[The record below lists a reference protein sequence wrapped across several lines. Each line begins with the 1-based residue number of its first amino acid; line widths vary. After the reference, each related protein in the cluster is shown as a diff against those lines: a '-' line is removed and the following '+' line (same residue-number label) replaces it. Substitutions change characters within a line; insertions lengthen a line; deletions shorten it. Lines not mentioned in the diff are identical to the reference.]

1 MWLTASAQ
9 TAVSVSDTSGWTAWM
24 KPDGQLLTDPAGD
37 QQTGQG
43 ADDFVGDTTYAG
55 FFQKA
60 GQVGGVDSLLMRARM
75 NKYDA
80 PNQWGNGGNWG
91 VGIDVNGNGSVD
103 LIMMMSESSGNA
115 NNRTRTITWG
125 QPGTGAN
132 TSPSTTTWTF
142 PTQTAISLTTTGNA
156 TYNVMQAYDGSA
168 FSGTADSF
176 VTFAVS
182 FASLQAAV
190 RTYTSF
196 TTFTM
201 GYATTLSFISFT
213 STQDNAL
220 NQDLFGTSGNTS
232 STSTWAQL
240 GSITAPI
247 DAYGRVPEPSTYAQ
261 IAGLLAAGGFV
272 YWRRRRAAT
281 AKALPAGSSASEADP
296 SLRA

>member
-1 MWLTASAQ
+1 LTASAQ
-9 TAVSVSDTSGWTAWM
+9 TAVSVSDTSGWNAWV
-24 KPDGQLLTDPAGD
+24 KPDGQLITDPAGD

-55 FFQKA
+55 FYQKA
-60 GQVGGVDSLLMRARM
+60 GQVGGVDSLLLRSRM
-75 NKYDA
+75 NKYDG

-91 VGIDVNGNGSVD
+91 VGMDVDGNGSVD
-103 LIMMMSESSGNA
+103 LIMMMSEGSGNV

-168 FSGTADSF
+168 FSGTADSLL
-176 VTFAVS
+176 TFAVS

-201 GYATTLSFISFT
+201 SYTTRLSFISFT

-261 IAGLLAAGGFV
+261 IAGLLAAGAFV
-272 YWRRRRAAT
+272 YWRRRRAANRSSV
-281 AKALPAGSSASEADP
+281 ASASDANA